1 MSSIKFSQLQSL
13 TSPPGDTVF
22 PVVSSGS
29 NYKVTLGSIK
39 TAVIPSWSEVTGKP
53 NFNSVAFSGLY
64 ADLSGKP
71 TIPVIPTLVSAFT
84 NDRGYLTTVDYGI
97 ITNAPQ
103 LSAVATSGNWN
114 DVVNKPAWFNTT
126 TPGYLYSD
134 GSGTLTFQNVIDTS
148 GGVSTATVKALIAN
162 SLSNFVSGVSTATV
176 TALIANSLT
185 NFVNGVTTATVTSLI
200 ANSLSNFVSGVST
213 ATVTALIAN
222 SLTNNLATV
231 ARTGNWNDVVN
242 KPSWV
247 STTATGYLYSDGNG
261 TLSYQYVIDTSGGV
275 STATVTA
282 LIANSLSNFVSGVTT
297 ATVTSLIANSLTN
310 FVTTATVT
318 GLIANSLTNYATQ
331 SYVTSQGYLTTA
343 SVATLIAN
351 SLTNN
356 LATVARTGNWTDV
369 VNKPAWF
376 STTATGYL
384 YSDGTGTLGFQSV
397 QGGGGFATTSTLVNG
412 TYTVA
417 LATTGQLNLPGAANT
432 ESDNARIQ
440 SAKNIDIL
448 SNLSLWTFGTDGTL
462 TLPNSGELRPS
473 TAAYDSALAGWEF
486 IRGGYIT
493 ATINNGLVPP
503 GGWPMVD
510 WYPTGTTAQGYID
523 FLATAYTLQ
532 STPGATLIILPLMTV
547 QFYNDMRASL
557 IAIRDSYDANTK
569 SVSLS
574 SAYGQSW
581 NFGATG
587 SLTLP
592 ASAPITFTAN
602 LVPVYHAGGG
612 GNAWHYTVIFQPLA
626 NGDGYETMISGGD
639 TVWDHNTG
647 YQSGDSWNFTQA
659 DHGIPGYTFTLTLG
673 VVNDLGGGQWSA
685 NFATGPGPEYPSTV
699 KSTATIKLSAD
710 TKNWTFGTDGN
721 LTLPTNSGQ
730 SAIHSSGF
738 ITVGPTTPLEVMR
751 VALDGHG
758 VTIGGNS
765 ADNGLTYQRYSLGGT
780 PIDSISTHRAGNLA
794 EMRITA
800 DGESGGAIKL
810 TSIGVDGYIAL
821 VSNSNEWHLGNT
833 GNLTVPGDILGQEGN
848 DLAVQVFNPDA
859 QGGVSFVVQN
869 RQVDLDNDRTTQF
882 EVTPQD
888 IKLTTDFSGNKNE
901 WTFGTDGTTKLPDQ
915 SIIRTQTWGAFSL
928 QSDNADIVI
937 MTDVDNS
944 QGWTFGVGGNLSAP
958 TNGTVTASKFAS
970 YTNSWTLATGANTKN
985 FSVPGPGTYTLW
997 VNGTCDN
1004 GIVTYTATV
1013 VVTNV
1018 NVPVLGSQ
1026 YGWYYDTGN
1035 MLVLDTMPAQITGT
1049 AGQITTGGTTV
1060 GNASRTFT
1068 FGITNNSVGPVIVN
1082 YGYTRLG

>member
-29 NYKVTLGSIK
+29 NYKLALSSIK

-103 LSAVATSGNWN
+103 LSAVATSGNWL
-114 DVVNKPAWFNTT
+114 DIVNKPAWFNTT

-213 ATVTALIAN
+213 ATVTTLIAN

-242 KPSWV
+242 KPAWV

-369 VNKPAWF
+369 VNKPEWF
-376 STTATGYL
+376 MTTATGYL

-397 QGGGGFATTSTLVNG
+397 QGAPMEFATTSTLVNG

-417 LATTGQLNLPGAANT
+417 LSTTGQ
-432 ESDNARIQ
+432 
-440 SAKNIDIL
+440 
-448 SNLSLWTFGTDGTL
+448 
-462 TLPNSGELRPS
+462 
-473 TAAYDSALAGWEF
+473 
-486 IRGGYIT
+486 
-493 ATINNGLVPP
+493 
-503 GGWPMVD
+503 
-510 WYPTGTTAQGYID
+510 
-523 FLATAYTLQ
+523 
-532 STPGATLIILPLMTV
+532 
-547 QFYNDMRASL
+547 
-557 IAIRDSYDANTK
+557 
-569 SVSLS
+569 
-574 SAYGQSW
+574 
-581 NFGATG
+581 
-587 SLTLP
+587 
-592 ASAPITFTAN
+592 
-602 LVPVYHAGGG
+602 
-612 GNAWHYTVIFQPLA
+612 
-626 NGDGYETMISGGD
+626 
-639 TVWDHNTG
+639 
-647 YQSGDSWNFTQA
+647 
-659 DHGIPGYTFTLTLG
+659 
-673 VVNDLGGGQWSA
+673 
-685 NFATGPGPEYPSTV
+685 
-699 KSTATIKLSAD
+699 
-710 TKNWTFGTDGN
+710 
-721 LTLPTNSGQ
+721 
-730 SAIHSSGF
+730 
-738 ITVGPTTPLEVMR
+738 
-751 VALDGHG
+751 
-758 VTIGGNS
+758 
-765 ADNGLTYQRYSLGGT
+765 
-780 PIDSISTHRAGNLA
+780 
-794 EMRITA
+794 
-800 DGESGGAIKL
+800 
-810 TSIGVDGYIAL
+810 
-821 VSNSNEWHLGNT
+821 
-833 GNLTVPGDILGQEGN
+833 LTVPGDIVLPYGTIGSGTG
-848 DLAVQVFNPDA
+848 D
-859 QGGVSFVVQN
+859 G
-869 RQVDLDNDRTTQF
+869 
-882 EVTPQD
+882 
-888 IKLTTDFSGNKNE
+888 IKLTTD
-901 WTFGTDGTTKLPDQ
+901 
-915 SIIRTQTWGAFSL
+915 R
-928 QSDNADIVI
+928 
-937 MTDVDNS
+937 
-944 QGWTFGVGGNLSAP
+944 
-958 TNGTVTASKFAS
+958 GTVLLVILLK
-970 YTNSWTLATGANTKN
+970 
-985 FSVPGPGTYTLW
+985 SV
-997 VNGTCDN
+997 
-1004 GIVTYTATV
+1004 
-1013 VVTNV
+1013 
-1018 NVPVLGSQ
+1018 VLPPDHIS
-1026 YGWYYDTGN
+1026 
-1035 MLVLDTMPAQITGT
+1035 
-1049 AGQITTGGTTV
+1049 
-1060 GNASRTFT
+1060 S
-1068 FGITNNSVGPVIVN
+1068 
-1082 YGYTRLG
+1082 